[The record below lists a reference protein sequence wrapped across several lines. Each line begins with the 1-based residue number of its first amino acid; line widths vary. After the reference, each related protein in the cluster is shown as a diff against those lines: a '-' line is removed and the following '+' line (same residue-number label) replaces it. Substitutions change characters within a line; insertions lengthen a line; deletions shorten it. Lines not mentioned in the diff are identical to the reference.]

1 MREMRHR
8 KEGGKRGKKGAKLC
22 AQKGAVI
29 PGSKK
34 MYQTRWAWGPIKAKL
49 EQLMPQINE
58 TNKIEQAASSSPR
71 LTPSRAVS
79 LPINPKILP
88 INPKTLPFNPQI
100 LTFTPK
106 HCHLTPKCCSLTP
119 KSCHLTPKV
128 AIQSQITFQP
138 QNVAVCPPKCCHSL
152 PSYLSTSKR

>member
-1 MREMRHR
+1 M
-8 KEGGKRGKKGAKLC
+8 
-22 AQKGAVI
+22 I

-79 LPINPKILP
+79 MLINPKILP

-100 LTFTPK
+100 LTFNPK
-106 HCHLTPKCCSLTP
+106 T
-119 KSCHLTPKV
+119 
-128 AIQSQITFQP
+128 
-138 QNVAVCPPKCCHSL
+138 L
-152 PSYLSTSKR
+152 PFNP